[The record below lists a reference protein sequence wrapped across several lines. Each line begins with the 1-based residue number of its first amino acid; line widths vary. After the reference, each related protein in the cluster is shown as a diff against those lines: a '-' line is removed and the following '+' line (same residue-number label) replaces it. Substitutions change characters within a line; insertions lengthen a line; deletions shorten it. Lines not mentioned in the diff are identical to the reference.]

1 MDNSNKCIEPVF
13 QNSINIVLGAD
24 NTFFLPLVVCI
35 QSIISHTSD
44 QFNYDIII
52 LSQNFNNEYLNILE
66 SMIKNRNNIS
76 IRVYDITYFV
86 EKFCISKLKTG
97 HRLSSA
103 IYYRLFIPELMN
115 KYDKVIY
122 LDGDTIILEDLKILF
137 SFDIKDMYAGAVIDY
152 NIIKDMSRSFKNHV
166 QTTLEMNDVSHYF
179 NSGVLI
185 LNINL
190 IRKNFTTEYFIHQAE
205 IKGEKH
211 HDQDV
216 LNSLFYGKVSF
227 LPPRYN
233 SMWMN
238 EGLYS
243 PLPDGKDAVVNPA
256 IIHFTGGVKPWLKD
270 GAERPAARYFWKY
283 AELCPYYN
291 HIIKIHQES
300 WQHAVAQYKKQVLKY
315 LWYRLLASLLWGR
328 KKRHYTEKSS
338 SLQRTLNSTRKGMR
352 EKVALPWKELS

>member
-13 QNSINIVLGAD
+13 QNSINIVFGAD

-76 IRVYDITYFV
+76 IRVYDVTYFV
-86 EKFCISKLKTG
+86 DKFCMKKLKTG
-97 HRLSSA
+97 HRLSLA
-103 IYYRLFIPELMN
+103 TYYRLFIPELMN

-122 LDGDTIILEDLKILF
+122 LDGDTIIIEDLKILY
-137 SFDIKDMYAGAVIDY
+137 SFDLKDMYAGAVIDY

-166 QTTLEMNDVSHYF
+166 HSVLEMNDVSRYF
-179 NSGVLI
+179 NAGVLL
-185 LNINL
+185 LNLDL

-216 LNSLFYGKVSF
+216 LNSLF
-227 LPPRYN
+227 
-233 SMWMN
+233 
-238 EGLYS
+238 
-243 PLPDGKDAVVNPA
+243 
-256 IIHFTGGVKPWLKD
+256 
-270 GAERPAARYFWKY
+270 
-283 AELCPYYN
+283 
-291 HIIKIHQES
+291 
-300 WQHAVAQYKKQVLKY
+300 
-315 LWYRLLASLLWGR
+315 SLLGI
-328 KKRHYTEKSS
+328 TAC
-338 SLQRTLNSTRKGMR
+338 G
-352 EKVALPWKELS
+352 